1 MARGYGETVVL
12 TSSTMRVVGLGTVAV
27 AVVALALSVTHPGDL
42 ARWAA
47 PLLLVALVG
56 WAGFWRPCV
65 QVSDG
70 GVLMVN
76 VLRSIEV
83 PWPALEAVDGRF
95 GLQLRTAYGSFTS
108 WAAGAP
114 AGRDRVRT
122 RESEA
127 AVLVRERWGALKS
140 EGWLDDPRLERP
152 SAKVTWHLPV
162 IGAGVLLALVT
173 LGVVLLT

>member
-1 MARGYGETVVL
+1 MAGGYGESVVL
-12 TSSTMRVVGLGTVAV
+12 RAPTMRVVGFSTAAV
-27 AVVALALSVTHPGDL
+27 SVVALVVTATDPADL

-65 QVSDG
+65 EVSDG
-70 GVLMVN
+70 GVLIVN

-83 PWPALEAVDGRF
+83 PWPAIESVDGRF
-95 GLQLRTAYGSFTS
+95 GLQLRTAYGSFNA
-108 WAAGAP
+108 WGAGAP
-114 AGRDRVRT
+114 TGRDRMRT

-127 AVLVRERWGALKS
+127 AVLVRERRDALKA

-152 SAKVTWHLPV
+152 RAKVRWHLPV
-162 IGAGVLLALVT
+162 IGAAVVLAVATLAVGLLA
-173 LGVVLLT
+173 